1 MAGREGIDLSRNEAE
16 QLDYMVG
23 VMVEQ
28 VEAKEHLCDNI
39 IEIVHQYP
47 IDMNNNALVRE
58 WSGIVMSTKR
68 IINRVLTSS
77 DRYTFLDL

>member
-1 MAGREGIDLSRNEAE
+1 
-16 QLDYMVG
+16 MVG

-47 IDMNNNALVRE
+47 IDMNNDALVME